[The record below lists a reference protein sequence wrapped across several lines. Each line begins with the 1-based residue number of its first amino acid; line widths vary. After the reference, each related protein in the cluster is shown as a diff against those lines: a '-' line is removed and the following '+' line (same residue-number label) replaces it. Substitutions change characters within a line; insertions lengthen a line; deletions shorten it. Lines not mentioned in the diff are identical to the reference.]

1 ALPIDI
7 ELSILRNQQ
16 RYESKISAGNTLPRI
31 VEREVIERMAV
42 NYQQCL
48 EQLKQDKNIY
58 LYQIKDH
65 QEVNQI
71 VRSIL
76 QNNG

>member
-1 ALPIDI
+1 
-7 ELSILRNQQ
+7 
-16 RYESKISAGNTLPRI
+16 
-31 VEREVIERMAV
+31 MAV

-76 QNNG
+76 QNSG

>member
-1 ALPIDI
+1 PIDI